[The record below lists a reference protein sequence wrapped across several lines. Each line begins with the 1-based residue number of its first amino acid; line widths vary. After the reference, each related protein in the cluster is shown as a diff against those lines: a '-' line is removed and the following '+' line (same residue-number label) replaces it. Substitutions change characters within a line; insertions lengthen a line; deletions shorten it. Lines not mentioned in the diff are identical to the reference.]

1 MPGEWIKM
9 RLELHDSTKVRKIA
23 RLTGIDMFG
32 VVGRLHRVW
41 GWVDQISEDG
51 DCIEGERADIDEMTG
66 CDGFAAAM
74 MQVGW
79 LQEVEGTLRFGN
91 FAEHNGQTSK
101 RRVEDAKRKFTRRA
115 KSPQHVRNVSAK
127 CPQPCGHFEDQ
138 EQEQEQEQESKAKA
152 KQAVRA
158 KKSDGSPPVIPETP
172 EPPELSPVI
181 AAVSAWG
188 AGTVSGSAA
197 ARVALLLD
205 TLARQHPIADPATGT
220 DADPQAVCLALVA
233 DLRSKPDTP
242 GPSQISRVRAYADAV
257 LSTCAAEGRM
267 PGAQSEWKGKKTKLT
282 VAEEKDARCHKENGD
297 WLDGQ

>member
-9 RLELHDSTKVRKIA
+9 RLELHNSTKVRKIA
-23 RLTGIDMFG
+23 RLTGIDLFG
-32 VVGRLHRVW
+32 VVGRLHLVW
-41 GWVDQISEDG
+41 GWVDQVSEDG
-51 DCIEGERADIDEMTG
+51 ACIEGEQADIDEMTG
-66 CDGFAAAM
+66 CEGFAAAM
-74 MQVGW
+74 MQAGW
-79 LQEVEGTLRFGN
+79 LQEVEGSLRFAN
-91 FAEHNGQTSK
+91 FTEHNGKTSK
-101 RRVEDAKRKFTRRA
+101 RRLEDAKRKFTRRA
-115 KSPQHVRNVSAK
+115 KSPQDVRSGADILRTD
-127 CPQPCGHFEDQ
+127 CGRHEDQ
-138 EQEQEQEQESKAKA
+138 EQEQEEEQESKAKA

-158 KKSDGSPPVIPETP
+158 KKSEGSSPVIRETP
-172 EPPELSPVI
+172 EPPELDPVI

-197 ARVALLLD
+197 ARVALILD

-242 GPSQISRVRAYADAV
+242 GPSQVSRVRSYADAV

>member
-1 MPGEWIKM
+1 MLIDPDFLDHWRTRDLVDALGNDEMAPTYLIRLWGHCQIRKSDTFAIPTKGLRLICRYAGDAE
-9 RLELHDSTKVRKIA
+9 RLESALIEA
-23 RLTGIDMFG
+23 
-32 VVGRLHRVW
+32 
-41 GWVDQISEDG
+41 GWIERDG
-51 DCIEGERADIDEMTG
+51 DNIRALK
-66 CDGFAAAM
+66 
-74 MQVGW
+74 W
-79 LQEVEGTLRFGN
+79 L
-91 FAEHNGQTSK
+91 EHNRGLTNSWENGQRGGRPKKPMGNPRVTHGEPMANPWQTHGEPIGVDK
-101 RRVEDAKRKFTRRA
+101 R
-115 KSPQHVRNVSAK
+115 
-127 CPQPCGHFEDQ
+127 
-138 EQEQEQEQESKAKA
+138 EQESKAKA

-158 KKSDGSPPVIPETP
+158 KKSEGSSPVIREIP
-172 EPPELSPVI
+172 EPPELEPVI

-188 AGTVSGSAA
+188 AGTISGSAA
-197 ARVALLLD
+197 ARVALVLD

-242 GPSQISRVRAYADAV
+242 GPSQVSRVRSYADAV